1 MQPVAPGI
9 HDGSMSD
16 AMEAGESEADLRE
29 HLRRIDE
36 EIKELRRELDDLR
49 EGMPE
54 WDDWEDGATAARL
67 LEEQEAVI
75 ETLERHRMELLER
88 LGRA

>member
-16 AMEAGESEADLRE
+16 AMEAGESESDLRE

-49 EGMPE
+49 EGMPV
-54 WDDWEDGATAARL
+54 G
-67 LEEQEAVI
+67 
-75 ETLERHRMELLER
+75 
-88 LGRA
+88 